1 MANRTSIWP
10 GHECLSPTSLV
21 GHRVILRSMCVR
33 EMRRHVGRIGVV
45 MRETDRLVD
54 VKLSDQVWLWWPRS
68 AVIREA
74 DHVRCL
80 GIGMAHAK
88 ATARMDRFLAWL
100 ELRVGIV
107 AVERAVASRSPEH
120 AMLTA
125 AEQQW
130 WPEFTRR
137 RDAGEDITA
146 AVLGT
151 MQELRER
158 DPSPSW
164 ALQPAGFWRAVG
176 DGWLMDVYPGEDS
189 CSWRAGVDD
198 REETT
203 GTTRMGAEEA
213 KRRAESALAALL
225 GSEAICKTIASLKL

>member
-130 WPEFTRR
+130 WWPFRVMGGVWIDLASFVGKVDAARRLVGFGDVNPDPEWTS
-137 RDAGEDITA
+137 
-146 AVLGT
+146 LPW
-151 MQELRER
+151 QH
-158 DPSPSW
+158 DPDEAP
-164 ALQPAGFWRAVG
+164 RA
-176 DGWLMDVYPGEDS
+176 
-189 CSWRAGVDD
+189 
-198 REETT
+198 
-203 GTTRMGAEEA
+203 
-213 KRRAESALAALL
+213 
-225 GSEAICKTIASLKL
+225 